1 MFSGRGSASN
11 RLSQCSA
18 SLYPSTNNWNDPT
31 CHVDR
36 EGQKE
41 TERQRERERPRQGQ
55 RETEREGKRDRYRER
70 ETHTHIRYT
79 KSREIHLQKDGE

>member
-31 CHVDR
+31 CHADR
-36 EGQKE
+36 EDRK
-41 TERQRERERPRQGQ
+41 RQRESDRERDTDRQA
-55 RETEREGKRDRYRER
+55 EGHRAIDRDRER
-70 ETHTHIRYT
+70 RKERQ
-79 KSREIHLQKDGE
+79 IHRQTDI